1 MISLSRNLS
10 KNTFRLVLNFLGKKV
25 VSLAL
30 FSIALG
36 LLIFVVELVM
46 ATSIQIFLSRLGL
59 ISYQNNL
66 GSLGSLLPTSTTG
79 AIFLLL
85 SVTTCR
91 SLCLWMQSYSNS
103 IVTVEFETLN
113 RLRIVS
119 SALNNRD
126 SRISEISS
134 LFNDKTI
141 GAGSFVSSFIGG
153 FSRLIVMALLVVAL
167 LKLAPEV
174 TIFSFVILLAIF
186 IPGRLISKKIL
197 SISNVIHLE
206 LDGAIAKTLNGVK
219 NLLFLHIHGLNKKE
233 IDRVD
238 LNLRHYLSQYK
249 QYHFFVGMKHAIP
262 QIFGVWL
269 LCGIIFIG
277 KDFEFLD
284 QAVAIQFF
292 YLFIRFVQ
300 NAGEV
305 SNLASYLH
313 LTKPRFLAIWNW
325 WNKSRLTNKHFVE
338 PTPPEGSLSEPFGWI
353 FDHVSFGYPGG
364 AQILKDISF
373 QVNFGEALVIT
384 GPSGAGKSTLLSLML
399 GMTLPKSGQ
408 VYIQDSL
415 QSYPIKEVRSHLL
428 KMVGYVGPESFVIAG
443 SFRENILYGCERPCS
458 DDELK
463 AAIYD
468 SGCAFIYESP
478 QGLDHQ
484 ITEQGEGL
492 SAGQKQRLGL
502 ARALLRQPKV
512 LILDE
517 ATANL
522 DKQTEIALVD
532 TLAKLKSNM
541 TIVAVTHREELLR
554 IADKHLVM
562 PFKE

>member
-1 MISLSRNLS
+1 MIFLPRNFS
-10 KNTFRLVLNFLGKKV
+10 KKLFCLGIDFLGRKV
-25 VSLAL
+25 ITLAIL
-30 FSIALG
+30 STALG
-36 LLIFVVELVM
+36 IVIFVVELVM
-46 ATSIQIFLSRLGL
+46 ATSIQIFLSHLGL
-59 ISYQNNL
+59 VSYHSNFGNL
-66 GSLGSLLPTSTTG
+66 GGVLPTSTIG
-79 AIFLLL
+79 VIFLLL
-85 SVTTCR
+85 LVTTCR

-103 IVTVEFETLN
+103 LVTVEFETLN
-113 RLRIVS
+113 RRRIVT
-119 SALNNRD
+119 SALNSRD
-126 SRISEISS
+126 SKISEISS

-141 GAGSFVSSFIGG
+141 GAGNFMSSLLGG
-153 FSRLIVMALLVVAL
+153 FSRLIVMTLLVVAL
-167 LKLAPEV
+167 LKLAPQI
-174 TIFSFVILLAIF
+174 TMLSFVMLVIIF

-206 LDGAIAKTLNGVK
+206 LDSAIAKTLNGVK

-233 IDRVD
+233 VDRID
-238 LNLRHYLSQYK
+238 LNLDQYLSKYK
-249 QYHFFVGMKHAIP
+249 SYHFFVGMKHAIP
-262 QIFGVWL
+262 QILGVWL
-269 LCGIIFIG
+269 LCGIILIS
-277 KDFEFLD
+277 KDYELLD
-284 QAVAIQFF
+284 QAVSIQFF

-305 SNLASYLH
+305 SNLASYLY

-325 WNKSRLTNKHFVE
+325 WNKSRLTINDNVE
-338 PTPPEGSLSEPFGWI
+338 FPCKSGELLGSFGWI
-353 FDHVSFGYPGG
+353 FSHVSFSYQGG
-364 AQILKDISF
+364 DQLLKDISF
-373 QVNFGEALVIT
+373 QVKFGEALVIT
-384 GPSGAGKSTLLSLML
+384 GPSGVGKSTLLSLMI
-399 GMTLPKSGQ
+399 GMADATSGG
-408 VYIQDSL
+408 VYIENNMQR
-415 QSYPIKEVRSHLL
+415 YPIGEIRVELL
-428 KMVGYVGPESFVIAG
+428 KTIGYVGPDSFVIAG
-443 SFRENILYGCERPCS
+443 SFRENILYGCDRHCS

-463 AAIYD
+463 TAIYS

-502 ARALLRQPKV
+502 ARALLRRPKV